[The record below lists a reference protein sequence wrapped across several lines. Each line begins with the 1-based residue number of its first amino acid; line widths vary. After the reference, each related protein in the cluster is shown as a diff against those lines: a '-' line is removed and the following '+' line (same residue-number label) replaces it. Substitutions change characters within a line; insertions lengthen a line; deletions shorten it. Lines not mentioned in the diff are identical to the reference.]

1 MATRASF
8 LYTLCVLQSGFVAA
22 LLFSPEA
29 AVAADVIVGNSV
41 PPEKQVD
48 LSRIDHSAWD
58 GLLKK
63 YVDQAG
69 MVDYTDLKASAADSK
84 TLDDYLKQL
93 SFSNGHG
100 TRQEKLAFW
109 INAYNALTVK
119 GILREYPTSSIR
131 NHTAKLIGYNI
142 WKNLKL
148 IVGGKAT
155 SLDSMEHEILR
166 KMGEPRIHFAI
177 VCASRGCPRLL
188 NEAYVSDRLD
198 DQLTLNAKAFFA
210 DREKFRFDANRRVFF
225 VSPILD
231 WFGEDFGENSGD
243 RLKKIA
249 AWLPDANARKSAA
262 AGAGT
267 FSFLEYDWGL
277 NDQNVKTS
285 P

>member
-1 MATRASF
+1 MAIRASF
-8 LYTLCVLQSGFVAA
+8 LHTLCVLQSGVVAA
-22 LLFSPEA
+22 LLLSPEA
-29 AVAADVIVGNSV
+29 VVAADVIIGVSV
-41 PPEKQVD
+41 PPEKQVN

-58 GLLKK
+58 GLLAK

-69 MVDYTDLKASAADSK
+69 MVNYSGLKASVADS
-84 TLDDYLKQL
+84 TSLDDYLKQL
-93 SFSNGHG
+93 SFSNGQG

-155 SLDSMEHEILR
+155 SLDSMEHDILR

-188 NEAYVSDRLD
+188 NEAYVPDRLD

-210 DREKFRFDANRRVFF
+210 DREKFRFDADRRVFF

-231 WFGEDFGENSGD
+231 WFGTDFGETPGD

-249 AWLPDANARKSAA
+249 AWLPEANAQKSAV
-262 AGAGT
+262 AGVGS
-267 FSFLEYDWGL
+267 FSFVEYDWGL
-277 NDQNVKTS
+277 NDQKR
-285 P
+285 